1 MTDIERMLREVINQQ
16 KEQELMDQR
25 IWIVDLV
32 LADQAALFRA
42 IQEGRSTMVAEGKE
56 CCHDRPQISDN
67 RLQGARAQRGREWVP
82 AIAAIIE
89 PTEYQGMTSKKAG
102 PSRSCFHRIARRF
115 KSYHHG

>member
-56 CCHDRPQISDN
+56 CCHDRPQISQGTRIAQN
-67 RLQGARAQRGREWVP
+67 RQQAARSPRTARA
-82 AIAAIIE
+82 
-89 PTEYQGMTSKKAG
+89 GMGACHRSHHRTDG
-102 PSRSCFHRIARRF
+102 VSRND
-115 KSYHHG
+115 